1 MIDRYSKLQ
10 LVGIY
15 AAIVVFLLF
24 LLLPFFEMF
33 MASLRPLEHLFRSP
47 YQFWSDD
54 FSFQA
59 YRDMWVTVPLLGV
72 DTSETVMVSPS
83 MSLSLLSTSMVP
95 FAGRVL
101 MASSPATGPTTPWW
115 TAPTFSAVPA

>member
-1 MIDRYSKLQ
+1 MMDRYTKLQ

-15 AAIVVFLLF
+15 AAIAVFLTF

-59 YRDMWVTVPLLGV
+59 YRDMWVTVPLLGRYIMNSIFISV
-72 DTSETVMVSPS
+72 SVTVLTMILV
-83 MSLSLLSTSMVP
+83 VP
-95 FAGRVL
+95 RPMPMRG
-101 MASSPATGPTTPWW
+101 
-115 TAPTFSAVPA
+115 

>member
-1 MIDRYSKLQ
+1 MMDRYTKLQ

-15 AAIVVFLLF
+15 ASLAVFLAF
-24 LLLPFFEMF
+24 ILLPFFEMF

-59 YRDMWVTVPLLGV
+59 YRDITP
-72 DTSETVMVSPS
+72 TVM
-83 MSLSLLSTSMVP
+83 L
-95 FAGRVL
+95 
-101 MASSPATGPTTPWW
+101 
-115 TAPTFSAVPA
+115 